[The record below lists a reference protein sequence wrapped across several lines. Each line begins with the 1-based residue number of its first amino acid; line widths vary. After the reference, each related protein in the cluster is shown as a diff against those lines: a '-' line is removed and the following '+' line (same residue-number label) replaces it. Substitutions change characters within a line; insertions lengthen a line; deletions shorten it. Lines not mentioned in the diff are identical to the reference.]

1 MVDAVELIVIFLSGI
16 VSGLI
21 IQNIRFRYSLRM
33 GKIDRL
39 LPYLEYAY
47 PIVERLNQYSGYAAR
62 TQLQDD
68 EIERNEVFTRVTSA
82 LDEYAEWFN
91 ALKEDGMI
99 PELDSV
105 DKKLLNY
112 LSGLFNYARLCQ
124 LHGSVY
130 LSQQLQNLS
139 KYCVLCRMQLEHRLS
154 R

>member
-16 VSGLI
+16 ISGLI

-33 GKIDRL
+33 GKINRL
-39 LPYLEYAY
+39 LPYLEYVY

-139 KYCVLCRMQLEHRLS
+139 KYCVLCRMQLERRLS

>member
-1 MVDAVELIVIFLSGI
+1 MVDTVELVVSFLSGI

-21 IQNIRFRYSLRM
+21 IQNIRFKHSLRM
-33 GKIDRL
+33 GKINRL

-68 EIERNEVFTRVTSA
+68 EIERKDVFARVTSA

-112 LSGLFNYARLCQ
+112 LSGLFIYARLCQ

-130 LSQQLQNLS
+130 LSQELQNLS